1 MIDEQLEFLIAQHAD
16 GSLPESDRALVELR
30 LKTDAEARA
39 MLEEY
44 RKLDATLKASMPLP
58 AVNWERLADH
68 LSEAV
73 AEQRETRAATV
84 LGRIGSWGRLA
95 IAAAVVVAVAGVAIW
110 STRGPSDN
118 GTTVIATTNNSNSNP
133 IAPPVVLVRGP
144 APEAS
149 RAQPVVVVS
158 VGPSS
163 DVSPNW
169 RAGEGVVTGP
179 SRVVWIA
186 SSGETVQD
194 SQRLPY

>member
-1 MIDEQLEFLIAQHAD
+1 MIDEQLEFLIAQYAD
-16 GSLPESDRALVELR
+16 GSLPESERALVELR
-30 LKTDAEARA
+30 MQTDADARA
-39 MLEEY
+39 LLEAY
-44 RKLDATLKASMPLP
+44 RTLDATLKTSMPLP

-84 LGRIGSWGRLA
+84 LGRIGNWGRLA

-110 STRGPSDN
+110 STRGPRDD
-118 GTTVIATTNNSNSNP
+118 GAQPIATTNHLTPTAAP
-133 IAPPVVLVRGP
+133 IVVVRGP

-149 RAQPVVVVS
+149 AAQPVVVVS

-163 DVSPNW
+163 EVSPNW